1 MVCLSRSSYTKRK
14 ALNRLHL
21 VYKRSI
27 SLTNLAS
34 GVQNWRFVYKYALFD
49 LQTGISPYKLAPRI
63 TTQQY
68 LGRKL
73 KHGEEI
79 HHIDGNKLN
88 NSIENLQLLTTA
100 EHRKLHVDPKTGKHV
115 PYVQEIKKG
124 SEKA

>member
-1 MVCLSRSSYTKRK
+1 MININGHK
-14 ALNRLHL
+14 
-21 VYKRSI
+21 VYEHRY
-27 SLTNLAS
+27 
-34 GVQNWRFVYKYALFD
+34 VME
-49 LQTGISPYKLAPRI
+49 
-63 TTQQY
+63 QY

-88 NSIENLQLLTTA
+88 NSIDNLQLLTTA

-124 SEKA
+124 ENK